1 MKCASCGAVL
11 TRDETGLSRKL
22 ISRAATE
29 CFCLDCLGKRF
40 RVSREQLL
48 EEVWGYEYYGDIRT
62 VDVTIRRLREKVE
75 DDPSEPKYIR
85 TKRGIGYYFRR
96 P

>member
-48 EEVWGYEYYGDIRT
+48 EMAEH
-62 VDVTIRRLREKVE
+62 
-75 DDPSEPKYIR
+75 
-85 TKRGIGYYFRR
+85 FRKAGCTLFA
-96 P
+96 